1 MRHNCVEPIIRF
13 STQFYTEALV
23 PLRIPTAHERI
34 DPPLVDI
41 YVPDGR
47 RTGDKINRREAEVIV
62 EEVLRIVGNPSLSR
76 IGDSDRWRSIGVI
89 SLIGSKQAALV
100 NRMLLEALGEET
112 VLRHRIA
119 CGDSATFQG
128 NERDIVFLSM
138 VADPASKQAQTAL
151 HFEQRFNVAM
161 SRARDRMYL
170 VRSVREEEL
179 KPDDLKTK
187 VLRHFR
193 DPMKGGKRPEG
204 DAASLCD
211 SDFERAVLRRLLE
224 RGYRVTPQVGAMGY
238 RIDLVV
244 EGAGD
249 RRLAVECD
257 GDQYHGPERWADD
270 MARQRVLERVGWRF
284 WRCWASSFTID
295 PDGCMADLFSVL
307 DANGIRP
314 TTEDNRPER
323 YTEQRVAAAG
333 STGPPDEIDTT
344 GPSEQREKQD
354 NGIKVGD
361 SIVVR
366 FLDDNKTTSFVLSSD
381 RHDPVNGLVGA
392 QSPFGKQLLGF
403 NEEDEIE
410 VEADGRRRRV
420 LIVRAVHERLSLH

>member
-1 MRHNCVEPIIRF
+1 
-13 STQFYTEALV
+13 
-23 PLRIPTAHERI
+23 
-34 DPPLVDI
+34 
-41 YVPDGR
+41 
-47 RTGDKINRREAEVIV
+47 
-62 EEVLRIVGNPSLSR
+62 
-76 IGDSDRWRSIGVI
+76 
-89 SLIGSKQAALV
+89 
-100 NRMLLEALGEET
+100 MLLEALGEEK

-128 NERDIVFLSM
+128 NEQDIVFLSM

-179 KPDDLKTK
+179 RPDDLKAK

-193 DPMKGGKRPEG
+193 DPMKGSKRPEG
-204 DAASLCD
+204 DAAALCG

-224 RGYRVTPQVGAMGY
+224 RGYRVTPQVGALGY
-238 RIDLVV
+238 KIDLVV
-244 EGAGD
+244 EGTGD

-307 DANGIRP
+307 DANGIQP
-314 TTEDNRPER
+314 TAEESGPER
-323 YTEQRVAAAG
+323 YTEQRVAEAKPVDRACGTDG
-333 STGPPDEIDTT
+333 SEPA
-344 GPSEQREKQD
+344 SREKPD
-354 NGIKVGD
+354 AGIKVGD
-361 SIVVR
+361 SLVVR
-366 FLDDNKTTSFVLSSD
+366 FLDDNNTTSFVLSRD

-392 QSPFGKQLLGF
+392 ETPFGKQLLGF

-410 VEADGRRRRV
+410 VEADGRSRRM
-420 LIVRAVHERLSLH
+420 LIVRAARERVSIH